1 MKTRTYMYKTAVYGS
16 PIKAAI
22 LKTEKGLNVVLRPRC
37 SFDLQATFLLICVC
51 VCVYVFLSCAVA
63 LHTYF
68 TQTHTHTCKNIPV
81 LGTDP
86 HFSLRQFA
94 CLASER
100 TCLTSHAYM
109 MTNPTFNLLC
119 LFAARTNFF
128 YLINDHALKA
138 AKCRMNRRAH

>member
-1 MKTRTYMYKTAVYGS
+1 MVIDSS
-16 PIKAAI
+16 PINAAVF
-22 LKTEKGLNVVLRPRC
+22 KTENRLHVVLRPQCCLDAQTTFILISLYVCVSFLFC
-37 SFDLQATFLLICVC
+37 SFALS
-51 VCVYVFLSCAVA
+51 YVLPRPPP
-63 LHTYF
+63 
-68 TQTHTHTCKNIPV
+68 HTHTRKHIPAF
-81 LGTDP
+81 GTDP

-94 CLASER
+94 CLASEW

-138 AKCRMNRRAH
+138 AKC